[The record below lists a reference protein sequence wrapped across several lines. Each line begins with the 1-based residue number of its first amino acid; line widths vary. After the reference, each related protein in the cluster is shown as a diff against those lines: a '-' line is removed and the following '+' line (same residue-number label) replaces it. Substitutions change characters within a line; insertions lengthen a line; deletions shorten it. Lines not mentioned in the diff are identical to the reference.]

1 MFEID
6 KERFG
11 EFVAGLRKEKGLTQ
25 KELSERLF
33 VSDKA
38 VSKWES
44 GRSLPDVS
52 LLVPLSENLGVTV
65 TELLECRRIENAD
78 RMEPKEVEELVKK
91 TIGLSDAGKR
101 RAPKKGEVL
110 TYILCVL
117 AAAGEVA
124 ALLAFGVTP
133 EEMSAY
139 VFTFVGLGA
148 IFGAYFFFF
157 VKERLPSYYDENKID
172 VYSDGPLR
180 LNLPGVHFNNGNW
193 PRVVRAAR
201 LGTMLMTVGGPALFG
216 FFRIFFPELAASPAL
231 VAPML
236 ILIFSALFLPIYI
249 AAKKRE

>member
-6 KERFG
+6 KEKFG

-52 LLVPLSENLGVTV
+52 LLVPLAENLGVTV

-101 RAPKKGEVL
+101 RVPKKGEVL

-117 AAAGEVA
+117 AAALETA
-124 ALLAFGVTP
+124 ALLALGVTL

-193 PRVVRAAR
+193 SRVVRAAR

-216 FFRIFFPELAASPAL
+216 FLLSR
-231 VAPML
+231 VATHLEYHTM
-236 ILIFSALFLPIYI
+236 
-249 AAKKRE
+249 

>member
-91 TIGLSDAGKR
+91 TIGLSNAPKR

-124 ALLAFGVTP
+124 ALLAFGVTL

-157 VKERLPSYYDENKID
+157 VKDRLPSYYDENKID

-193 PRVVRAAR
+193 PRVVKAAR

-216 FFRIFFPELAASPAL
+216 FFRIFFPEFAASPAL

-236 ILIFSALFLPIYI
+236 ILTLSSLFLPIYI

>member
-6 KERFG
+6 KEKFG

-52 LLVPLSENLGVTV
+52 LLVPLAENLGVTV

-101 RAPKKGEVL
+101 RVPKKGEVL

-124 ALLAFGVTP
+124 ALLAFGVTL

-193 PRVVRAAR
+193 SRVVRAAR
-201 LGTMLMTVGGPALFG
+201 LGTMLMTVGGSALFG
-216 FFRIFFPELAASPAL
+216 FFRVFFPEFAASPAL

-236 ILIFSALFLPIYI
+236 ILTLSALFLPIYF

>member
-52 LLVPLSENLGVTV
+52 LLVPLAENLGVTV

-101 RAPKKGEVL
+101 RVPKKGEVL

-124 ALLAFGVTP
+124 ALLAFGVTL

-139 VFTFVGLGA
+139 VFTFAGLGA

-193 PRVVRAAR
+193 SRVVRAAR

-216 FFRIFFPELAASPAL
+216 FFRVFFPEFAASPAL

-236 ILIFSALFLPIYI
+236 ILTLSALFLPIYF

>member
-6 KERFG
+6 KEKFG

-52 LLVPLSENLGVTV
+52 LLVPLAENLGVTV

-101 RAPKKGEVL
+101 RVPKKGEVL
-110 TYILCVL
+110 TYIFCVL
-117 AAAGEVA
+117 AAALETA
-124 ALLAFGVTP
+124 ALLAFGVTL

-193 PRVVRAAR
+193 SRVVRAAR

-236 ILIFSALFLPIYI
+236 ILTLSALFLPIYI